1 LAEVLVVED
10 SRFFSSLLKR
20 EIESRLD
27 LTVIVAES
35 LADARRIVESNDH
48 EFFLSLLDLTLP
60 DATDDDVVNYI
71 LGKGMS
77 AVVFTSNLTSEMR
90 RKILGKNI
98 VDYVLKDTPSSLDY
112 LVSLVARL
120 QKNARLTAMIVED
133 SATTRNYI
141 ATLLRLYRF
150 KVIEAENGAD
160 ALHIL
165 DNTPDVSLIITDND
179 MPEMGG
185 VEMIRK
191 IRNQSPRAELPII
204 GLSASGDNEMSA
216 RFIKTGANDFLN
228 KPFLQ
233 EEFFYR
239 INQTLEF
246 AEQVRT
252 LNDLATR
259 DYLTGLY
266 NRRYVMDAGQRLV
279 ANRDRG
285 SVTLA
290 VAMMDIDF
298 FKKVN
303 DTWGHEA
310 GDMVLKA
317 IAGILGTSF
326 RNTDVVGRLG
336 GEEFGVIAV
345 DFNTEQLAGI
355 FERLRCTIEQTM
367 IAIGDREISVTMS
380 IGICTTPQPTVE
392 EMLNTADT
400 LLYQAKEGGRNRVVI
415 QN

>member
-1 LAEVLVVED
+1 MAEVLVVED